1 MNDFNARDIE
11 KMFSNLCCSRC
22 RNDFSADSLIV
33 KQKIKNIY
41 KRFIDYT
48 LTNEFKI
55 IVMTLLFGF
64 LIIATL
70 WALLFTAIAEDLT
83 DKIDQV
89 AKENEALTIKNEQLE
104 YDNVR
109 YKMMYEE
116 TYELFTSC
124 VETQTWYEKFYYDNV
139 DPYTGEI
146 EGEYYE

>member
-1 MNDFNARDIE
+1 M
-11 KMFSNLCCSRC
+11 K
-22 RNDFSADSLIV
+22 
-33 KQKIKNIY
+33 KKIKNIY

-124 VETQTWYEKFYYDNV
+124 VETQTWYENFYYDNV

>member
-1 MNDFNARDIE
+1 MKE
-11 KMFSNLCCSRC
+11 
-22 RNDFSADSLIV
+22 
-33 KQKIKNIY
+33 KIKNGY
-41 KRFIDYT
+41 KMFIDYT
-48 LTNEFKI
+48 LTDEFKT
-55 IVMTLLFGF
+55 IVMTLLFGSF
-64 LIIATL
+64 VIVTC

-83 DKIDQV
+83 DKINQV
-89 AKENEALTIKNEQLE
+89 AKENEALTIKNEKLE

-124 VETQTWYEKFYYDNV
+124 VENQTWYEDFYYDNV